1 MSVGTR
7 YPYRSVDSDP
17 EPRYELATPNLARI
31 SDEIRNGM
39 PNERQRLGQAVK
51 NLDFFEGRFDAYQ
64 VRPPNTTQEG
74 QRFERHSLMMRR
86 IVYILTAN
94 LYKNGPIRRLP
105 EHPQAEEWLENI
117 YRRHLIDAR
126 WQQADRYSLVSDV
139 AAFQATG
146 NADPD
151 CPVKIQLWDASSFT
165 AWSSPDDPTEVV
177 AVATLDRYDERM
189 RVKLWTDE
197 ILQTWLSDKI
207 RPNQVN
213 AAKNYKLVS
222 EDEHP
227 YVVVPFS
234 FAHVELPVNDFWNGG
249 FGSHLSQA
257 NDSANFLLTQIHD
270 CVRYNLRPVITVF
283 GTRPGWRPRAP
294 IMPGDIW
301 DPPPDTSDETSSSTP
316 DPRISYLES
325 NPASVAASWDDLQQ
339 YLDHTLEMVGVPP
352 SSIRMEQRS
361 AMSGVAIVSEQIPI
375 ILWAL
380 SRQRP
385 FSHYEDRLAKLVLKV
400 GAAHLA
406 DNGVSAGE
414 LEAAAADPGLVLN
427 WPEMYPDLPG
437 PERDQADQWL
447 LENNLASRT
456 QILMRRERLTHDEA
470 EARLEQIAEDQA
482 RENEIFG
489 AVGAAPAALP
499 AAAPADLED
508 LEDDDQD
515 DDLEEDGQDDAED
528 DDNAKG

>member
-1 MSVGTR
+1 
-7 YPYRSVDSDP
+7 
-17 EPRYELATPNLARI
+17 
-31 SDEIRNGM
+31 
-39 PNERQRLGQAVK
+39 
-51 NLDFFEGRFDAYQ
+51 
-64 VRPPNTTQEG
+64 
-74 QRFERHSLMMRR
+74 
-86 IVYILTAN
+86 
-94 LYKNGPIRRLP
+94 
-105 EHPQAEEWLENI
+105 
-117 YRRHLIDAR
+117 
-126 WQQADRYSLVSDV
+126 
-139 AAFQATG
+139 
-146 NADPD
+146 
-151 CPVKIQLWDASSFT
+151 
-165 AWSSPDDPTEVV
+165 
-177 AVATLDRYDERM
+177 
-189 RVKLWTDE
+189 
-197 ILQTWLSDKI
+197 
-207 RPNQVN
+207 
-213 AAKNYKLVS
+213 
-222 EDEHP
+222 
-227 YVVVPFS
+227 
-234 FAHVELPVNDFWNGG
+234 
-249 FGSHLSQA
+249 
-257 NDSANFLLTQIHD
+257 
-270 CVRYNLRPVITVF
+270 
-283 GTRPGWRPRAP
+283 
-294 IMPGDIW
+294 
-301 DPPPDTSDETSSSTP
+301 
-316 DPRISYLES
+316 
-325 NPASVAASWDDLQQ
+325 
-339 YLDHTLEMVGVPP
+339 
-352 SSIRMEQRS
+352 
-361 AMSGVAIVSEQIPI
+361 MSGVAIVSEQIPI